1 MDLVELFKVSIEG
14 VSIVLDPESKT
25 LVFKGG
31 VRDGDVVLMS
41 DVVKCVSEEY
51 DKIFGRVEHGFD

>member
-14 VSIVLDPESKT
+14 VSIVLDPEGKT

-31 VRDGDVVLMS
+31 VRDGDVVLIS
-41 DVVKCVSEEY
+41 
-51 DKIFGRVEHGFD
+51 